1 MKNYKEH
8 LRSISTI
15 KKLNEKRSKV
25 LRASAIF
32 PCFTNK
38 DLDTNYY
45 FWVIGCL
52 KKPSLYKIFLQTKR

>member
-1 MKNYKEH
+1 MYLKNILGLFFLRISSTNIGVKMKNYKEH
-8 LRSISTI
+8 LRSVSTI

-38 DLDTNYY
+38 D
-45 FWVIGCL
+45 G
-52 KKPSLYKIFLQTKR
+52 K